1 MRITDRKKDL
11 IKTSGGKYI
20 APSLIESKLKALCP
34 ILANV
39 IVHANGR
46 NYATALVTLDPDVT
60 AGVAEAEGIAGGP
73 DAWATDPKIEK
84 IVRDALVVLNSGL
97 NRWETVKDVRILP
110 RDLSVDDGEL
120 TPSLKIKR
128 KVVETKY
135 AELLESMYGK

>member
-1 MRITDRKKDL
+1 M
-11 IKTSGGKYI
+11 
-20 APSLIESKLKALCP
+20 
-34 ILANV
+34 
-39 IVHANGR
+39 HANGR